1 MKKDKDF
8 EKLIDIQKT
17 NHFCMSVALKFW
29 DNFDMELYKRI
40 LKAKNNE

>member
-1 MKKDKDF
+1 MN
-8 EKLIDIQKT
+8 EIQKI
-17 NHFCMSVALKFW
+17 NHFSMSEALKFW